1 LRFAGYILD
10 VEGTLV
16 DCVPQQLL
24 SWQEALRIVGL
35 RVPYSSLQLY
45 AGLDGGQILDL
56 VAAGISAG
64 ERTRVLEIRCQ
75 IYEAIYLPD
84 IKAVPGAHEAVQ
96 ALAMRGKLALATD
109 CKGPELR
116 HYRMLLDIDPYLFA
130 IACGDDVEYGRPD
143 PRFVGTA
150 LRKLGLPAGKTLMIA
165 DTPYDAEAAHDA
177 GVMAAG
183 VLSGGFA
190 AKVLAEAGCVAIAD
204 RIFELVTR
212 LDDAVLPSAA

>member
-10 VEGTLV
+10 VEGTLI

-35 RVPYSSLQLY
+35 RVSYSALQLY
-45 AGLDGGQILDL
+45 AGLDCAQILDL
-56 VAAGISAG
+56 IASGLSAA
-64 ERTRVLEIRCQ
+64 ERTRVLDIRCQ

-84 IKAVPGAHEAVQ
+84 IKTVPGAREAVQ
-96 ALAMRGKLALATD
+96 ALARRGKVALATD

-116 HYRMLLDIDPYLFA
+116 RYRMLLDIDPYLFA
-130 IACGDDVEYGRPD
+130 VACGDDAEHGRPD

-150 LRKLGLPAGKTLMIA
+150 LRKLGLPAGKTLIIA
-165 DTPYDAEAAHDA
+165 DTPYDAEAAHEA

-183 VLSGGFA
+183 VLSGGFSA
-190 AKVLAEAGCVAIAD
+190 TVLAEAGCVAIAD
-204 RIFELVTR
+204 RISELVTR